1 MTEADTFK
9 LASQF
14 DALPDDA
21 IVTTK
26 TAAVI
31 LGGALTERENP
42 AVEKSADQAAASF
55 PAAVWIP
62 SWRSARTNSWRDSTR
77 CRLKYRKPR
86 AGRGSAGD
94 QMQQSDSRS

>member
-31 LGGALTERENP
+31 LGGALTEQTLRRNP
-42 AVEKSADQAAASF
+42 PIKRRQVSLRRYGFRVGDLRALIRGEIQPAAA
-55 PAAVWIP
+55 
-62 SWRSARTNSWRDSTR
+62 
-77 CRLKYRKPR
+77 
-86 AGRGSAGD
+86 
-94 QMQQSDSRS
+94 